1 VKNDAWHYS
10 PEANKAIIEAAAI
23 PLNHIRLLSITSDSI
38 NPTALWTRKR
48 SMNNMVEIL
57 VVAYL
62 VLSLLATLLIW
73 TVLIASKRLD
83 DESKDMKHKSF
94 GHNRFIDSKTER
106 INFHSL

>member
-1 VKNDAWHYS
+1 
-10 PEANKAIIEAAAI
+10 
-23 PLNHIRLLSITSDSI
+23 
-38 NPTALWTRKR
+38 
-48 SMNNMVEIL
+48 MVEIL

-83 DESKDMKHKSF
+83 DESQTMKYESLRSK
-94 GHNRFIDSKTER
+94 RFLDSKTEP